1 MVSAAKLNRGIVGT
15 VEVAGMINPD
25 DAVEVT
31 LYEHPSWLARSDD

>member
-31 LYEHPSWLARSDD
+31 LYEHPSWLDRSDD

>member
-15 VEVAGMINPD
+15 VEVAGMINPG

-31 LYEHPSWLARSDD
+31 LYEHPFCLSEDLE